1 MELESSVRLS
11 RWQSFSFSDFKLS
24 NVR

>member
-11 RWQSFSFSDFKLS
+11 RWQSFSFSDFELS